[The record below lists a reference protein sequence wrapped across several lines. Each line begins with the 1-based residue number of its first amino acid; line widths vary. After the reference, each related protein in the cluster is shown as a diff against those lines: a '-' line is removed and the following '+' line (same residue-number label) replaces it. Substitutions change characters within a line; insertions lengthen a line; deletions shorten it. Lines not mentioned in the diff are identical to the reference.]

1 MALAAALAGCGGGGS
16 KTPNL
21 GALPLVPGANVS
33 LKVKV
38 CDIGSSA
45 FCAWELL
52 VVAPKLRDS
61 DELLRAEHRLLLSAG
76 WSGAQ
81 GDASGEH
88 AADSPGHKL
97 RVTYATPTN
106 ELIGT
111 GDEGVHRSNALQL
124 ALSHVSF
131 AGTPALS
138 ILLEQGSG

>member
-1 MALAAALAGCGGGGS
+1 MALAAVLAGCGS
-16 KTPNL
+16 SDTSAPTLAK
-21 GALPLVPGANVS
+21 LPLAAGAKISVQ
-33 LKVKV
+33 VKV
-38 CDIGSSA
+38 CDTGSRA

-61 DELLRAEHRLLLSAG
+61 DELLRAEHRMLRSAG

-81 GDASGEH
+81 GDVRDEH

-97 RVTYATPTN
+97 RVTYATPTP

-111 GDEGVHRSNALQL
+111 EVYGVHRSNALQH
-124 ALSHVSF
+124 ALSRTFF

-138 ILLEQGSG
+138 MLLERGSG